1 MNDVKKVFLSVGDV
15 LRQVAGNEEFRRMA
29 SGRETPARIY
39 GVPRGGIP
47 GALAA
52 ALFGFEP
59 TDNPA
64 EADLVVDDLVASGT
78 TRRHFGKLFPN
89 VTFVPLW
96 TKGVDCPADVWLCF
110 PWEESKER
118 DEEDSLARVL
128 EHAGLPVDE
137 KETQAL
143 RDHLASRKNGENL
156 LLHCKK
162 FS

>member
-1 MNDVKKVFLSVGDV
+1 MSDLGKIHLSVGDV
-15 LRQVAGNEEFRRMA
+15 LRQVAGNEEFRCMA
-29 SGRETPARIY
+29 SGRETPAKIY

-47 GALAA
+47 IALAAA

-59 TDNPA
+59 TDDPA
-64 EADLVVDDLVASGT
+64 QADLVVDDLVDSGT
-78 TRRHFGKLFPN
+78 TRRRFEKLFPN
-89 VTFVPLW
+89 ATFVPLW

-118 DEEDSLARVL
+118 DEADSLARVL

-143 RDHLASRKNGENL
+143 RDYLASRKVR
-156 LLHCKK
+156 
-162 FS
+162 S

>member
-1 MNDVKKVFLSVGDV
+1 MGDVKKVFLSVGDV

-47 GALAA
+47 VALAAA

-59 TDNPA
+59 VDDPA
-64 EADLVVDDLVASGT
+64 EADLVVDDLVDSGT
-78 TRRHFGKLFPN
+78 TRRRFEKRFPN
-89 VTFVPLW
+89 ATFVPLW
-96 TKGVDCPADVWLCF
+96 TKGGDCPADVWLCF

-143 RDHLASRKNGENL
+143 RDYLAARQPTKLRRSP
-156 LLHCKK
+156 
-162 FS
+162 